1 MLRRRIF
8 SAAMASVM
16 ALSSVA
22 VVAQAAETTNQVVT
36 KADLEE
42 LVTKTYGDSWR
53 ADDLSAYGSVS
64 QAAMLDALEAADVIL
79 ADTDADEEDYTV
91 AYMMVKAV
99 AARLVIHTAEELKA
113 LIAEC
118 EPIIATNNIYNEELQ
133 DQIYTA
139 DSFMALEDKLDYAQ
153 GFVTSTSSA
162 DITEAY
168 EQLLAAKDALKKNA
182 VVSKSMFRNILKKYD
197 EIIDNQFAY
206 DTWRRGSVAWTD
218 LNSGNSWILNN
229 SVDSVAYGHLYQYIL
244 STKGEVVAAYDAI
257 DSIKGLTKTTDADIY
272 EGFQLAQDAV
282 AAYEAWTV
290 DDVNKATKAGLS
302 ALINQYHGQL
312 VYDYANT
319 STIDLFDA
327 IKAVVTAADADAT
340 VETMGTDAAAAST
353 ATDDLWNTVTVF
365 EDGYGW
371 SANDPAWEHIHGFN
385 KLVEAKAVIKVSSKN
400 VKAVYIPLTDAG
412 YYDDTR
418 DITTDKAVKVADGGK
433 FQTIS
438 VGSKFDIAT
447 IIDITGKV
455 DGTGDMDSAD
465 NNTADT
471 SDEISIWGAGVFTS
485 ALPSATWDYG
495 VTLAGAMQIAEVYL
509 YGSKDDIKDEDINPI
524 KNIDDTGV
532 VAIKD
537 GVAVPNGSSKEYQ
550 LAYRYLYYALTEQYE
565 GSVAAGCAH
574 TRADVKGLIEDAWDL
589 IDETG
594 DASIF
599 NDANVDLV
607 EARQAAMKWVSAA
620 NTDKLY
626 KENTPGTAA
635 NGDTYV
641 ASDAAYHTL
650 ETAYKHLN
658 AEYEALK
665 YSFGEIYDK
674 LAEVAED
681 IDDGKLDAT
690 DALLKAMD
698 DTAYALSCIDSITYT
713 SENAEY
719 KDNAAFDA
727 DREFLPNNRL
737 ITNTGDAV
745 NINTITAEINDGK
758 DHGVTTKD
766 GANPTHAALATAYN
780 ALLDAIKA
788 QAEPEVVLG
797 DANGDGKVTAA
808 DATAVLKSIV
818 GLATVDAAAADYN
831 KDGVVNAADAT
842 AILKSIVGLN

>member
-22 VVAQAAETTNQVVT
+22 VVAQAAETNQVVT
-36 KADLEE
+36 KAELEE

-53 ADDLSAYGSVS
+53 ADELSAYGSVS

-79 ADTDADEEDYTV
+79 ADSESDAEDYTV

-99 AARLVIHTAEELKA
+99 ADRLVIHTAEELKA

-118 EPIIATNNIYNEELQ
+118 EPIIATNNIFNEELQ
-133 DQIYTA
+133 DQIYVA
-139 DSFMALEDKLDYAQ
+139 DTFMNLDDKLDYAR

-168 EQLLAAKDALKKNA
+168 EQLAAAKDGLKKNA
-182 VVSKSMFRNILKKYD
+182 VVSKSMFRNILRKYD

-206 DTWRRGSVAWTD
+206 DTWRRGAIAWTD
-218 LNSGNSWILNN
+218 INSGNLWILNN

-244 STKGEVVAAYDAI
+244 STKAEVVKAYDSI

-282 AAYEAWTV
+282 TVYSAWSA

-302 ALINQYHGQL
+302 SLINQYHGQL

-319 STIDLFDA
+319 SATDLFNA
-327 IKAVVTAADADAT
+327 IKDAVTAADASAT
-340 VETMGTDAAAAST
+340 VDTMGTDKASGST
-353 ATDDLWNTVTVF
+353 ASNDLWNTVTVT
-365 EDGYGW
+365 EDGYGFQAGAG
-371 SANDPAWEHIHGFN
+371 SAFN
-385 KLVEAKAVIKVSSKN
+385 KLVEAEAVIKVTSAN
-400 VKAVYIPLTDAG
+400 IKAVYVPLTDAG
-412 YYDDTR
+412 YYDDTATR
-418 DITTDKAVKVADGGK
+418 SIVTDKTKKDGGK
-433 FQTIS
+433 YQTIS
-438 VGSKFDIAT
+438 VGSKFDIAD

-455 DGTGDMDSAD
+455 DGSKDMDPAD
-465 NNTADT
+465 NNTTDT
-471 SDEISIWGAGVFTS
+471 SNETVLWGTYLFTS
-485 ALPSATWDYG
+485 GDPTASGASWDYG
-495 VTLAGAMQIAEVYL
+495 VSLAGAMEIAEVYL
-509 YGSKDDIKDEDINPI
+509 YGTKDEIKDPSINLI

-537 GVAVPNGSSKEYQ
+537 GTEVPNGSSKEYQ

-574 TRADVKGLIEDAWDL
+574 TRTDVKALIEDAWEL
-589 IDETG
+589 IDATG

-607 EARQAAMKWVSAA
+607 NARQVAMKWVSAA

-635 NGDTYV
+635 DGNAYV
-641 ASDAAYHTL
+641 ASDAAYHAL
-650 ETAYKHLN
+650 EGAYNHLK

-690 DALLKAMD
+690 DTLLKAMD
-698 DTAYALSCIDSITYT
+698 DVAYALSCINAITYT
-713 SENAEY
+713 SRGKEY
-719 KDNAAFDA
+719 EDNAAFDA
-727 DREFLPNNRL
+727 DRTFLENNRV

-745 NINTITAEINDGK
+745 EIKTITAEINDGNT
-758 DHGVTTKD
+758 HGVTTKD
-766 GANPTHAALATAYN
+766 GANPTHAALATAYD
-780 ALLDAIKA
+780 ALLAAIAA
-788 QAEPEVVLG
+788 QAEEEVVLG
-797 DANGDGKVTAA
+797 DANGDGTINAA

-818 GLATVDAAAADYN
+818 GLATVDEKAADYN

>member
-22 VVAQAAETTNQVVT
+22 VVAQAAETTNQVIT

-218 LNSGNSWILNN
+218 LNSGNFWILNN
-229 SVDSVAYGHLYQYIL
+229 SIDSVAYGHLYQYIL

-282 AAYEAWTV
+282 AAYESWTV

-312 VYDYANT
+312 VYDYAKT
-319 STIDLFDA
+319 SATDLFDA
-327 IKAVVTAADADAT
+327 IKAAVTAADAKAT
-340 VETMGTDAAAAST
+340 VDTMGTDKAASST
-353 ATDDLWNTVTVF
+353 ATDDLWNTATVA
-365 EDGYGW
+365 EDGYGAQ
-371 SANDPAWEHIHGFN
+371 ANAGFTYD
-385 KLVEAKAVIKVSSKN
+385 KLVEAEAVIKVTSSSI
-400 VKAVYIPLTDAG
+400 KAVYIPLTDAG

-418 DITTDKAVKVADGGK
+418 SITTDKAVKVTDGGK

-455 DGTGDMDSAD
+455 DGTGDMDPAY
-465 NNTADT
+465 NNTTDT
-471 SDEISIWGAGVFTS
+471 SDETVLWGTYLFTS
-485 ALPSATWDYG
+485 GDPTASGASWDYG

-509 YGSKDDIKDEDINPI
+509 YGSKDDIKDEAINSI

-635 NGDTYV
+635 DGDAYV

-713 SENAEY
+713 SGNAEY
-719 KDNAAFDA
+719 EDNAAFDA

-745 NINTITAEINDGK
+745 NINTITAEINNSK

>member
-1 MLRRRIF
+1 
-8 SAAMASVM
+8 MASVM

-22 VVAQAAETTNQVVT
+22 VVAQAAETNQVVT
-36 KADLEE
+36 KAELEE

-79 ADTDADEEDYTV
+79 ADSESDAEDYTV

-99 AARLVIHTAEELKA
+99 ADRLVIHTAEELKA

-118 EPIIATNNIYNEELQ
+118 EPIIATNNIFNEELQ

-206 DTWRRGSVAWTD
+206 DTWRRGAVAWTE
-218 LNSGNSWILNN
+218 LNSGNFWILNN
-229 SVDSVAYGHLYQYIL
+229 SVDSVAYGHLYQYVL
-244 STKGEVVAAYDAI
+244 SAKGEIVDAYDAI

-282 AAYEAWTV
+282 AAYNAWSV

-302 ALINQYHGQL
+302 SLINQYHGQL

-319 STIDLFDA
+319 STTDLFDA
-327 IKAVVTAADADAT
+327 IKSAVTAVDTSAT
-340 VETMGTDAAAAST
+340 VDTMGTDKAAGST
-353 ATDDLWNTVTVF
+353 ASNDLWNTATVP
-365 EDGYGW
+365 EVGYG
-371 SANDPAWEHIHGFN
+371 GGVTFN
-385 KLVEAKAVIKVSSKN
+385 KLVEAEAVIKVTSAN
-400 VKAVYIPLTDAG
+400 IKAVYIPLTDAG

-418 DITTDKAVKVADGGK
+418 SITTDKAVKIADGGK

-455 DGTGDMDSAD
+455 DGSGDMDSAY

-471 SDEISIWGAGVFTS
+471 SAETTSWGATLFTS
-485 ALPSATWDYG
+485 AAPTGTWDYG
-495 VTLAGAMQIAEVYL
+495 VSLAGAMEIAEVYL
-509 YGSKDDIKDEDINPI
+509 YGTKDDIKDPSINPI

-537 GVAVPNGSSKEYQ
+537 GTEVPNGSSKEYQ

-565 GSVAAGCAH
+565 GSVAASCAH
-574 TRADVKGLIEDAWDL
+574 TRTDVKALIEDAWEL

-599 NDANVDLV
+599 NDANVALV
-607 EARQAAMKWVSAA
+607 DARQTAMKWVSAA

-635 NGDTYV
+635 DGNPYV
-641 ASDAAYHTL
+641 ASDNAYHAL
-650 ETAYKHLN
+650 EGVYNHLK
-658 AEYEALK
+658 AEYDALK
-665 YSFGEIYDK
+665 YSFGEIYEK

-690 DALLKAMD
+690 DTLLKAMD
-698 DTAYALSCIDSITYT
+698 DTAYALSCIDPITYT
-713 SENAEY
+713 SKNAVYE
-719 KDNAAFDA
+719 DNAAFDA
-727 DREFLPNNRL
+727 DRVFLENNRV

-745 NINTITAEINDGK
+745 NIYTITAEINDG
-758 DHGVTTKD
+758 DTHGVTTKD
-766 GANPTHAALATAYN
+766 GANPTHAALASAYD
-780 ALLDAIKA
+780 ALLAAIAA
-788 QAEPEVVLG
+788 QAEEEVVLG
-797 DANGDGKVTAA
+797 DANGDGTVNAA